1 MHTQPR
7 QNLGLHCRR
16 QNKNSMSLLIRITLR
31 RLKAPSKFNNTIY
44 SYFRSPLFF
53 NNLLKDPVQGSFL
66 SAYSTSSP
74 QLMTTA
80 AGAGATNS
88 YLDGLNAEQLE
99 AVTGPL
105 VPTRVIAGP
114 GSGKTKTLTSRIAH
128 LISHHNTRPWQI
140 VAITFTNKAAIEM
153 RERLA
158 TVLGPKAASEL
169 FAGTFH
175 SLCYRILLRS
185 LSLLPDT
192 GRADG
197 WSIYDADASLAVIYK
212 LVRIVHTDW
221 KSKDAREYAKTL
233 QSRISRV
240 KNGVTRYYGV
250 KSIDVVYDY
259 YRTVGGSSPTMTP
272 AEKASAD
279 DLAEWFEMYE
289 QAMRSANALDFDD
302 LLGYTTAVLR
312 HDVELRERLRRR
324 WRHVLVDEFQDT
336 NSAQYELVKL
346 LAGVD
351 DEKMFKNLN
360 YYKTIHGNNGG
371 DIRIDGAAAMNSLN
385 SHVFVV
391 GDTDQA
397 IYGWRGADVRNMR
410 TLFQADFPTGEVYRL
425 RDNYRSTPGIL
436 TAAQAVISR
445 NDDGDRAGLRAHRPQ
460 GPPIRVRC
468 LMDAF
473 EEAESIASEI
483 KKLIRSNRCRDRD
496 IAVLFRTH
504 MQARFIEQQLVKQ
517 SIPYVLVGG
526 VSFWRR
532 IEIQDVLAYVR
543 LAVSLDDEVALKRVI
558 NVPKRGIG
566 DVSLAKLEAAAVE
579 SEGGSLS
586 RLLWPSLRDTIS
598 CATDTALYPGTDVE
612 SAMSIASRNNENN
625 NNNNNNNNLLEP
637 IPLVKKF
644 LSAKTSAT
652 VEHFRF
658 ILLQMREALATQ
670 PLSVALQRI
679 IDLSEYRD
687 HVKKGGCGSKEDDE
701 DIQDRLLRLR
711 QLVAAAAEFRSG
723 TAAGAAALDA
733 AFAALELEED
743 EKTDRRISQLQN
755 ANSGGKNELS
765 SSNIITKSEKCS
777 ETAGVATEALV
788 SNDSNESS
796 RDELLATAR
805 AFLDEAALYSGADEG
820 ADVDGVRLMTMHAAK
835 GLEFEIVFIPGCV
848 EGLVPLFN
856 PDRGGTA
863 DDLEE
868 ETRLFFVS
876 MTRAKMELRLSH
888 TTMNAL
894 QGPANRRPNIPSRYL
909 ADVVQSGHAV
919 VEEGSSTQM
928 MGAARSRKQHHY
940 IGNYKKSGNSSQTTK
955 YGART
960 TGRSSTR
967 AAAAESSSSTNEWD
981 SDSDWIEDEVDVPFS
996 TEEEEEEEKDGV
1008 PSVPLRPAQIR
1019 ALRRAGRR

>member
-1 MHTQPR
+1 LFSH
-7 QNLGLHCRR
+7 
-16 QNKNSMSLLIRITLR
+16 
-31 RLKAPSKFNNTIY
+31 AIY
-44 SYFRSPLFF
+44 PHFRSSLFCNKFLLDPL
-53 NNLLKDPVQGSFL
+53 QGSFVP
-66 SAYSTSSP
+66 AYSTSSP
-74 QLMTTA
+74 TLTA
-80 AGAGATNS
+80 AAAGGAASS

-128 LISHHNTRPWQI
+128 LITHHNARPWQI

-158 TVLGPKAASEL
+158 TALGPEAASEL

-192 GRADG
+192 GRTDG

-212 LVRIVHTDW
+212 LVRTVYTDW
-221 KSKDAREYAKTL
+221 KSKEAREHAKTL
-233 QSRISRV
+233 QSRISRI
-240 KNGVTRYYGV
+240 KNGVSRYHGV
-250 KSIDVVYDY
+250 KPIDVVYDY
-259 YRTVGGSSPTMTP
+259 YTTVLGGNPPTMTP

-336 NSAQYELVKL
+336 NSPQYELVKL
-346 LAGVD
+346 LAGID
-351 DEKMFKNLN
+351 DEKNATHLN
-360 YYKTIHGNNGG
+360 QNSNTTNSSGGIGN
-371 DIRIDGAAAMNSLN
+371 GAAVVTRSK

-410 TLFQADFPTGEVYRL
+410 TLFQYDFPTGEVYRL

-445 NDDGDRAGLRAHRPQ
+445 NNDGDRAGLRAHRPQ

-468 LMDAF
+468 LTDAF
-473 EEAESIASEI
+473 EEAESVAREI
-483 KKLIRSNRCRDRD
+483 GNLLRSNTCRDRD

-532 IEIQDVLAYVR
+532 VEIQDILAYVR
-543 LAVSLDDEVALKRVI
+543 LAVTLDDDVALKRVI

-566 DVSLAKLEAAAVE
+566 DVSLAKLEAAGVE
-579 SEGGSLS
+579 SEGGSLC
-586 RLLWPSLRDTIS
+586 RFLWPSSKESIS
-598 CATDTALYPGTDVE
+598 CCTDTDISSGTDRPL
-612 SAMSIASRNNENN
+612 STTNGHH
-625 NNNNNNNNLLEP
+625 LLEP
-637 IPLVKKF
+637 LPQVKKL
-644 LSAKTSAT
+644 LSAKTAAT
-652 VEHFRF
+652 VEHFRD
-658 ILLQMREALATQ
+658 ILLQMREELATQ

-679 IDLSEYRD
+679 IELSEYKD
-687 HVKKGGCGSKEDDE
+687 HVEKGGCGSSKEDEE

-711 QLVAAAAEFRSG
+711 QLVASATEFRPG

-733 AFAALELEED
+733 AFAAIELEED
-743 EKTDRRISQLQN
+743 EETDRRISQLLN
-755 ANSGGKNELS
+755 ANSEKLLSGGKKES
-765 SSNIITKSEKCS
+765 SFPISTGKINNGL
-777 ETAGVATEALV
+777 ETASVATEAPD
-788 SNDSNESS
+788 SNDFKESLLVV

-820 ADVDGVRLMTMHAAK
+820 ADIDGVRLMTMHAAK
-835 GLEFEIVFIPGCV
+835 GLEFEIVFVPGCV

-856 PDRGGTA
+856 PDRGDTQ

-876 MTRAKMELRLSH
+876 MTRAKVELRLSY
-888 TTMNAL
+888 TKMNAL
-894 QGPANRRPNIPSRYL
+894 QGPANRRPNFPSRYL
-909 ADVVQSGHAV
+909 ADVVKSGHAV
-919 VEEGSSTQM
+919 VEEESSVQM
-928 MGAARSRKQHHY
+928 MGAARSRKHY
-940 IGNYKKSGNSSQTTK
+940 EYRIGEKSSKTKK
-955 YGART
+955 YGARKNT
-960 TGRSSTR
+960 
-967 AAAAESSSSTNEWD
+967 AAAAAAVLSSTTNEWD
-981 SDSDWIEDEVDVPFS
+981 ADSDWIDDEVDVPFA
-996 TEEEEEEEKDGV
+996 TEGNEHEKEEEET
-1008 PSVPLRPAQIR
+1008 SAPLRPAQMR
-1019 ALRRAGRR
+1019 AQKRAERR

>member
-1 MHTQPR
+1 MTPA
-7 QNLGLHCRR
+7 LF
-16 QNKNSMSLLIRITLR
+16 S
-31 RLKAPSKFNNTIY
+31 NTIY
-44 SYFRSPLFF
+44 SYSRSQLFSS
-53 NNLLKDPVQGSFL
+53 NLLTDHLQRSFL
-66 SAYSTSSP
+66 SVYSTSSP
-74 QLMTTA
+74 PLTKTSAA
-80 AGAGATNS
+80 AGVAIS

-128 LISHHNTRPWQI
+128 LITHHNTRPWQI

-158 TVLGPKAASEL
+158 TVLGHEAASDL

-185 LSLLPDT
+185 LSLLPNT
-192 GRADG
+192 GRSEG
-197 WSIYDADASLAVIYK
+197 WSIYDADSSLAVIYK
-212 LVRIVHTDW
+212 LVRTVHIEW
-221 KSKDAREYAKTL
+221 KSKEAREYAKVL

-240 KNGVTRYYGV
+240 KNGVSRYYGV
-250 KSIDVVYDY
+250 KSVDVVYDY
-259 YRTVGGSSPTMTP
+259 YRTVVCNDSTMKP

-312 HDVELRERLRRR
+312 HDPELRGKLRRR

-336 NSAQYELVKL
+336 NSPQYELVKL

-351 DEKMFKNLN
+351 DETNVKKSSNIN
-360 YYKTIHGNNGG
+360 SNTGGAPGGIDNGG
-371 DIRIDGAAAMNSLN
+371 NDGTAAVNSLH

-410 TLFQADFPTGEVYRL
+410 TLFQTDFPTGEIYRL

-436 TAAQAVISR
+436 TAAHAVISR
-445 NDDGDRAGLRAHRPQ
+445 NEDGDRAGLRAHRPQ

-468 LMDAF
+468 LTDAF
-473 EEAESIASEI
+473 EEAESVAGEI
-483 KKLIRSNRCRDRD
+483 GNLIRSNTCRDRD

-532 IEIQDVLAYVR
+532 VEIQDILAYVR

-566 DVSLAKLEAAAVE
+566 DVSLAKLEAAGVE
-579 SEGGSLS
+579 SEGGSLC
-586 RLLWPSLRDTIS
+586 RLLWPTDSAVSPESSIS
-598 CATDTALYPGTDVE
+598 T
-612 SAMSIASRNNENN
+612 ASRKNAEKINS
-625 NNNNNNNNLLEP
+625 NNLEP
-637 IPLVKKF
+637 LRVKKL
-644 LSAKTSAT
+644 LSAKTAAT
-652 VEHFRF
+652 VEHFCF

-679 IDLSEYRD
+679 IELSEYKD
-687 HVKKGGCGSKEDDE
+687 HVKKGGCGSKEDEE

-711 QLVAAAAEFRSG
+711 QLVASATEFRPG

-743 EKTDRRISQLQN
+743 EEIDQQISKLLN
-755 ANSGGKNELS
+755 ANFGKQETSSSKSSTGKNKKYKDF
-765 SSNIITKSEKCS
+765 I
-777 ETAGVATEALV
+777 ETASVATEASD
-788 SNDSNESS
+788 SNDAIESLS

-820 ADVDGVRLMTMHAAK
+820 ADIDGVRLMTMHAAK
-835 GLEFEIVFIPGCV
+835 GLEFEIVFVPGCV

-856 PDRGGTA
+856 PDRGDTE

-876 MTRAKMELRLSH
+876 MTRAKVELRLSH
-888 TTMNAL
+888 TRMNAL

-909 ADVVQSGHAV
+909 ADVVKSGHAV
-919 VEEGSSTQM
+919 VEEESSMQM
-928 MGAARSRKQHHY
+928 MGAARSRKQQRY
-940 IGNYKKSGNSSQTTK
+940 YYKNGGKKSKSKITQ
-955 YGART
+955 
-960 TGRSSTR
+960 
-967 AAAAESSSSTNEWD
+967 AAAASSVSSSTNEWD
-981 SDSDWIEDEVDVPFS
+981 SDSDWIDDEADVSFAI
-996 TEEEEEEEKDGV
+996 EEENEEM
-1008 PSVPLRPAQIR
+1008 PSAPLRPAQLR
-1019 ALRRAGRR
+1019 ARQRAERR